1 MIKRRKMYEKYP
13 YLKVISLYQSE
24 LAWLLENIGHPDP
37 AIRDE
42 LVYASFA
49 TSF

>member
-1 MIKRRKMYEKYP
+1 MKNI
-13 YLKVISLYQSE
+13 LISKLQATQAYTNQE

-42 LVYASFA
+42 LVYAVFA

>member
-1 MIKRRKMYEKYP
+1 MKNI
-13 YLKVISLYQSE
+13 LISKLQVQAYTNQE